1 MKCRERLEAY
11 LQENAVPYEIQHHPV
26 AYTAQRVADSEHL
39 SGKLLG
45 KVVVVVAD
53 EKLAMLVLAAP
64 ARVDWTKVAEAVGTD
79 EVRLAHESEF
89 AKTFPD
95 CEVGAMPPFGN
106 LYSLPVYVD
115 QDLAANEKV
124 IFQAGSHDETF
135 SIRYA
140 DFARLAKPTVVS
152 LTSLPPRE
160 ALAHA

>member
-45 KVVVVVAD
+45 KVVLVVAD
-53 EKLAMLVLAAP
+53 EKLAMLVLPAP
-64 ARVDWTKVAEAVGTD
+64 ARVDWARVAEAVGTD

-106 LYSLPVYVD
+106 LYGLTVYVD
-115 QDLAANEKV
+115 EDLAGRER
-124 IFQAGSHDETF
+124 IFLQAGTHDETL
-135 SIRYA
+135 SLRYA
-140 DFARLAKPTVVS
+140 DFARLVKPRVAPLAS
-152 LTSLPPRE
+152 RPPWE
-160 ALAHA
+160 ALARA